1 MNSDSRLKTESPVKG
16 QALRRSIIGIEKYRD
31 KLTKSSIADTLHRK
45 RVFVN
50 KYKVGKINKE
60 SEDLRE
66 LHSFLI
72 RRSRRVCLEEQ
83 VPPANKVRLADMA
96 ETAGLADLSAE
107 TASPANK
114 FYDFGGFSSDED

>member
-1 MNSDSRLKTESPVKG
+1 MNSDSRLKNESPVKG

-60 SEDLRE
+60 SEDFRE

-72 RRSRRVCLEEQ
+72 RRSRRVCL
-83 VPPANKVRLADMA
+83 ADAA
-96 ETAGLADLSAE
+96 ETAL
-107 TASPANK
+107 PANK